1 MEVDVY
7 NMEGEK
13 VRTVELPAKIFE
25 APVNIDLMHQAYQR
39 QMANLRLGTHSTKT
53 RGEVAGGGRKPWKQ
67 KGTGR
72 ARQGSTRAPQWVGGG
87 RVHAPKPRDYTQAM
101 PRKMRRAALRS
112 ALTAKA
118 SEAGIVMV
126 DELTLPEAK
135 TRLIARTLDRL
146 VGDASVLILI
156 PEKNAE
162 YEVVI
167 RSTDNLPATKM
178 LLANYLNIRDLLV
191 FDKIIMPLKSLDVIT
206 SFLG

>member
-39 QMANLRLGTHSTKT
+39 QMANSRLGTHSTKT
-53 RGEVAGGGRKPWKQ
+53 RGEVAGGGKKPWKQ

-126 DELTLPEAK
+126 DELNLPEAK
-135 TRLIARTLDRL
+135 TRLIAQTLDHL
-146 VGDASVLILI
+146 VGDASVLILF
-156 PEKNAE
+156 PEKSAE

-167 RSTDNLPATKM
+167 RSTDNLPDTKM

-191 FDKIIMPLKSLDVIT
+191 YDKVIMPLKSLDVIT